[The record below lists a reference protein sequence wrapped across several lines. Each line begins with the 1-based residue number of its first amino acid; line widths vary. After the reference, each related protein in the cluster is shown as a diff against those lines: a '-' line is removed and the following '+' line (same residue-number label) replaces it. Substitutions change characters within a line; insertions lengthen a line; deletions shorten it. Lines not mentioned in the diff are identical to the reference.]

1 MDTVRLFHKPRMR
14 QLSLRF
20 LASYLLKT
28 SIQSGNHDS
37 IEDAHTALRLYKVG
51 PAWGTQGLGLHVCEE
66 GGEERKKC
74 VRHRVWEDAWALP
87 AVHPEH
93 CMP

>member
-1 MDTVRLFHKPRMR
+1 MR

-51 PAWGTQGLGLHVCEE
+51 PAWGTQGLGLHVCGE
-66 GGEERKKC
+66 GGERKGRSVCGTGYGKMRG
-74 VRHRVWEDAWALP
+74 VLP